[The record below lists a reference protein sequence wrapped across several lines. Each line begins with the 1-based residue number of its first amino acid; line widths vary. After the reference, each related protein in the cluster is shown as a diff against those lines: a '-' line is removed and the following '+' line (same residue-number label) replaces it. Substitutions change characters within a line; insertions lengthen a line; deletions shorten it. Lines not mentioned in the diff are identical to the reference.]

1 MSIINKRILEFDYF
15 IIDKD
20 DKPNA
25 INENHIT
32 NGSFPLSAGQMTTL
46 ILNLPLILGD
56 LFNLFDE
63 NWLNFIN
70 LNQIFNLI
78 FCFFYDQLT
87 IEQLNNKVSEYLEN
101 YCKLYPSASVTPKM
115 HFLTHLTDQMENFGP
130 LRHQACLR
138 FEAKNGLIKRLDYTN
153 FKNICFT
160 ASEKH
165 QFWMS
170 SKELEQKNKKS
181 LKYIDDI
188 CLIDKNK
195 VPETFFYTDLKV
207 GSSITICK
215 YLKKDGFKFF
225 PESFLILN
233 FDLSVGMKSVGKIKE
248 ILEINGEYFFY
259 LQIYMIDK
267 IYKNLNCLQI
277 SSELNYVY
285 IKYENLNYKHV
296 QFAKYILDSLILQV
310 RYFHHLIF

>member
-1 MSIINKRILEFDYF
+1 MHVLIEGVCINEIKNLFFYLTKVKKVDLSIINKRILEFDYF

-70 LNQIFNLI
+70 I
-78 FCFFYDQLT
+78 Y
-87 IEQLNNKVSEYLEN
+87 
-101 YCKLYPSASVTPKM
+101 LYPSASVTPKM